1 MLLYHIYI
9 CFQIKRPKKL
19 YFFVQIKK
27 YLGIIYYYVHLHIRQ
42 CLAKQCKSTL
52 QGDPIL
58 QQRLVLFSYTN
69 EPPIYDIASG

>member
-42 CLAKQCKSTL
+42 CLAKQL
-52 QGDPIL
+52 QKYVAG
-58 QQRLVLFSYTN
+58 
-69 EPPIYDIASG
+69 EPHTPTAPGTFFVYQ